1 MTAHFPS
8 FYDAYRKRR
17 SVIITLKMKK
27 KLTPFLPFVPR
38 LIAIFQRRTKGW
50 GKKFFCFYTNLA
62 RTNHGPRNIR
72 NNISPPLL
80 PFTPSD
86 FYFNFFFLFFT
97 IGSRLCPSFVGVWQ
111 QKNFRRIEGTEDS
124 LLEMTSSCPCVA
136 DSSFKLR

>member
-62 RTNHGPRNIR
+62 RTNHRRSSIR
-72 NNISPPLL
+72 SNISPPPFSHSPHLISISIFSSSSLL
-80 PFTPSD
+80 
-86 FYFNFFFLFFT
+86 LA
-97 IGSRLCPSFVGVWQ
+97 RAFVLLLLAYG
-111 QKNFRRIEGTEDS
+111 NRRISVELKE
-124 LLEMTSSCPCVA
+124 LKILY
-136 DSSFKLR
+136 